1 MTTLAKKKF
10 GAAILGASLAL
21 NAFADIEINDKLS
34 LYGYVTATASNTSED
49 FTGGGSAD
57 TGLLEVDSMK
67 LQLTGS
73 FEKTTGV
80 VSLHAFS
87 DYNPV
92 FLDMYATYAVDETSS
107 LTFGKFLSYH
117 GYEAFDWPN
126 MLQISYSNDMAAFI
140 PAYHSGVRYDYA
152 GESGF
157 SMGVA
162 VLDSVYGPTYYEGDH
177 DLGDIGIEV
186 FFKYSTET
194 SNFYF
199 GYANDGDS
207 DTTMLD
213 FWADTTI
220 GSTLLA
226 VEYMTAD
233 AAGADAHFWSVLAM
247 PDFGSFTT
255 TFRLSGGED
264 ETIAPGAKFTKYTVS
279 PAFGL
284 TDNLAFL
291 AEYSYSDFENNGG
304 VKSSS
309 YLAAQV
315 VFTF

>member
-1 MTTLAKKKF
+1 MTTPAKKTL
-10 GAAILGASLAL
+10 GAVMIGASLAL
-21 NAFADIEINDKLS
+21 SSSAEITINDNLS
-34 LYGYVTATASNTSED
+34 LYGYVTATASNYSED

-73 FEKTTGV
+73 YEKTTGV

-87 DYNPV
+87 DYDPV
-92 FLDMYATYAVDETSS
+92 FLDMYATYSIDEASS

-126 MLQISYSNDMAAFI
+126 MLQISYSNDMAAYI

-152 GESGF
+152 GEGGL

-162 VLDSVYGPTYYEGDH
+162 LLDSVYGPTYYEGDH
-177 DLGDIGIEV
+177 DLGDIGIEA

-199 GYANDGDS
+199 GFANDGDS
-207 DTTMLD
+207 DTTMFD
-213 FWADTTI
+213 FWADTTV

-233 AAGADAHFWSVLAM
+233 AAGADAYFWSVLAM

-255 TFRLSGGED
+255 TFRISGGED
-264 ETIAPGAKFTKYTVS
+264 DSIAPGAKFTKYTIS
-279 PAFGL
+279 PGMVL

-304 VKSSS
+304 VENAS